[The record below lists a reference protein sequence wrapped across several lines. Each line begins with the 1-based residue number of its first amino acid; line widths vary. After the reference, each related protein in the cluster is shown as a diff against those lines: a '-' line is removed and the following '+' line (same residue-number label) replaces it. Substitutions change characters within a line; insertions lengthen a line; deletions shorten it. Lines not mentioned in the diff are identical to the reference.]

1 MITSNKIEIKNK
13 EKLFEINSNKNIKIN
28 FHFINKGNSLIILAN
43 KKKGYLKLE
52 YENEFDLFYIRKIKL
67 FQVYDSIDECLD

>member
-43 KKKGYLKLE
+43 KKKGNLKLE

>member
-1 MITSNKIEIKNK
+1 MITSNKIEIKKK

-43 KKKGYLKLE
+43 KKK
-52 YENEFDLFYIRKIKL
+52 DI
-67 FQVYDSIDECLD
+67 